1 MTNWTH
7 EIAPD
12 GVHHIFRR
20 DGWRIDVWADWPVA
34 GMYHETRTGVLE
46 FGTLDELAARAA
58 ELEAQ
63 S

>member
-1 MTNWTH
+1 MNGWAH
-7 EIAPD
+7 EQRDAI
-12 GVHHIFRR
+12 HHIYRR
-20 DGWRIDVWADWPVA
+20 DGWRIDVWTDWPVA
-34 GMYHETRTGVLE
+34 GMYHESRTRVLE

>member
-1 MTNWTH
+1 MNGWAH
-7 EIAPD
+7 EQRDAI
-12 GVHHIFRR
+12 HHIYRWH
-20 DGWRIDVWADWPVA
+20 GWRIDVWTDWPVA
-34 GMYHETRTGVLE
+34 GMYHETRASVLE

>member
-1 MTNWTH
+1 MNGWAH

-20 DGWRIDVWADWPVA
+20 DGWRIDYWTDWLVA

>member
-1 MTNWTH
+1 MKR
-7 EIAPD
+7 A
-12 GVHHIFRR
+12 GCLFRR
-20 DGWRIDVWADWPVA
+20 GGGRTMTAKQWTDWPVA